1 MAEFL
6 NPSGAKNQHAKIPLF
21 LTCVPQQKCD
31 CLTHSFYYQGNFSW
45 NWLQFTLKSCKK

>member
-21 LTCVPQQKCD
+21 LTCVPRQKCD
-31 CLTHSFYYQGNFSW
+31 GLTHSFHNQGNFS
-45 NWLQFTLKSCKK
+45 